1 MGRLRFT
8 PQQIIAARRGGD
20 RLAFCLSIAAS
31 LVVAGC
37 STAGSYQRPDVA
49 PPVQFRAEAAPLP
62 PAPAGPRSGWWTG
75 FGSAELDQL
84 VTRALSSNNDLAAA
98 EDRVAEARAQARIA
112 GAGQYPTL
120 SIADGA
126 AAQTGDPTSTTPG
139 DAHRRSS
146 SVTLAAQ
153 AGYELDFWG
162 RNRALAQ
169 SGQAQVSASAYER
182 DTLAITT
189 AATTADLYFQVLSLA
204 ERVRT
209 AQQIAADARRVLALV
224 EGQQQVGVATVLQ
237 VEQQRTVAAGFEASV
252 PVLVQQQERANH
264 ALAILLA
271 LPPRAYAPQ
280 GTTLDGVAIPDVQAG
295 LPSELLLRRPDIRA
309 AEARLSAAHFDIR
322 AARAAF
328 LPSLSLTGAGGVGSN
343 LLADFLS
350 PAGYGNAAAA
360 LLAPVFDGGRL
371 SGQLGYDKAHAQ
383 ELAAAYRQTA
393 LAAFG
398 DVEDALTARQRVAE
412 AERSA
417 EVAVS
422 AARHAAAL
430 SEGQFRLGVIDLLT
444 LLDTQRA
451 LYQAQD
457 NLLQLRLQ
465 RLQAAIALYRALG
478 GSADTVQN
486 S

>member
-1 MGRLRFT
+1 MGRLRFR
-8 PQQIIAARRGGD
+8 PKQLIALKQPPP
-20 RLAFCLSIAAS
+20 RLLLSAS
-31 LVVAGC
+31 LLVAGC
-37 STAGSYQRPDVA
+37 STVPSYQRPQA
-49 PPVQFRAEAAPLP
+49 PTPARFRAEAAPLP
-62 PAPAGPRSGWWTG
+62 TATTAPRVGWWTG

-84 VTRALSSNNDLAAA
+84 VTRALSANNDLAAA
-98 EDRVAEARAQARIA
+98 EARVAEARAQAQIT
-112 GAGQYPTL
+112 GAAQYPTL
-120 SIADGA
+120 SIGGGGA
-126 AAQTGDPTSTTPG
+126 VQTGDPTSTTPG
-139 DAHRRSS
+139 DARLHSS

-162 RNRALAQ
+162 RNRAMAQ
-169 SGQAQVSASAYER
+169 SGKAQASASADDR

-189 AATTADLYFQVLSLA
+189 AATTADLYFQILSLT

-209 AQQIAADARRVLALV
+209 ARQIAADARHVLQLV
-224 EGQQQVGVATVLQ
+224 EGRQQVGAATVLQ
-237 VEQQRTVAAGFEASV
+237 VEQQRTVVAGFEASV
-252 PVLVQQQERANH
+252 PVLLQQQEQAEH
-264 ALAILLA
+264 GLAILLA
-271 LPPRAYAPQ
+271 LPPRAYVPQ
-280 GTTLDGVAIPDVQAG
+280 ATALTDIAIPDVDAG

-309 AEARLSAAHFDIR
+309 AEARLRAAHFDIG

-328 LPSLSLTGAGGVGSN
+328 LPNLSLTGAGGVGSN
-343 LLADFLS
+343 SLAGFLS
-350 PAGYGNAAAA
+350 PVGFASTAAS
-360 LLAPVFDGGRL
+360 LLAPIFDGGRL
-371 SGQLGYDKAHAQ
+371 TGQLRYDKAHAQ

-398 DVEDALTARQRVAE
+398 EVEDALTARQRVAE

-417 EVAVS
+417 ETAVT

-430 SEGQFRLGVIDLLT
+430 SEGQFQLGVIDLLT

-457 NLLQLRLQ
+457 TLLQLRLR

-478 GSADTVQN
+478 GGADTRAGTAQN